1 MARGLLAVR
10 APQARLSRPDRR
22 WHATDVA
29 LTFALLVGL
38 MLLQLTLVLAGV
50 RPDEPLGLEAQAF
63 RFFPTVLT
71 AYAVL
76 WFARVR
82 GMTLGGFGF
91 NRRRILLPAFFAWLV
106 AVFAGPLIVLLLGAV
121 GAVAPALAALDLRG
135 RLDILLVP
143 GVALLAFAVIVVA
156 PVVEEIT
163 FRALLFRWL
172 RQRWALWPAA
182 LLSGLV
188 FAAFHLDASTLL
200 PLTLAGA
207 AFAWAYDRT
216 GSLWASITPHAG
228 LNALFFAAR
237 LLA

>member
-1 MARGLLAVR
+1 MTGEAA
-10 APQARLSRPDRR
+10 ATRLRLRRFAEADRR
-22 WHATDVA
+22 WHVTDVVLA
-29 LTFALLVGL
+29 FSLLVSL
-38 MLLQLTLVLAGV
+38 MLLQLALALAGAH
-50 RPDEPLGLEAQAF
+50 PNEPLGLEAEAF

-76 WFARVR
+76 WFARMR

-106 AVFAGPLIVLLLGAV
+106 ALFSGPLLVMLLGAFV
-121 GAVAPALAALDLRG
+121 AVAPALAGIDLRA
-135 RLDILLVP
+135 RFDVLLVP
-143 GVALLAFAVIVVA
+143 GLMLLGFSIVV
-156 PVVEEIT
+156 VVPIIEEIT

-172 RQRWALWPAA
+172 RQRWPLWPAA
-182 LLSGLV
+182 LLSAIV
-188 FAAFHLDASTLL
+188 FAGFHLDAASLL
-200 PLTLAGA
+200 PLTVTGL

-237 LLA
+237 LLG